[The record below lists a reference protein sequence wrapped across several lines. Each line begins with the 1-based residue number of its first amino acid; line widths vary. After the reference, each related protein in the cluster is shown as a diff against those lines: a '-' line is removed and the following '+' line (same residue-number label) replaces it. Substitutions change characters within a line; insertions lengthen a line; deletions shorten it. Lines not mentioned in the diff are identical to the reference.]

1 MRVNTGQVLL
11 RLMAGAGLVLG
22 VGCGDGG
29 NGDSGDPTTRV
40 WISFQTNLSSVN
52 TDIEVTG
59 LYNTQTVPMPPGG
72 NSQSN
77 QIVGEVGDLI
87 TFKVIGIG
95 GTTTVSCNA
104 GSQIVGGAANP
115 PHSVF
120 GELNVEASNASTL
133 VSCGNNW
140 Q

>member
-1 MRVNTGQVLL
+1 MRVVTGQMFV
-11 RLMAGAGLVLG
+11 RLMAVPGLFFA
-22 VGCGDGG
+22 VGCGSDGTG
-29 NGDSGDPTTRV
+29 GSDDPTTRI

-52 TDIEVTG
+52 VDIDVTG
-59 LYNTQTVPMPPGG
+59 LYNTQSFPMPPGG
-72 NSQSN
+72 NSQTN

-87 TFKVIGIG
+87 TFKVIGAG

-104 GSQIVGGAANP
+104 GSQIVGGSANP
-115 PHSVF
+115 PHSVV

-133 VSCGNNW
+133 VACGNNW